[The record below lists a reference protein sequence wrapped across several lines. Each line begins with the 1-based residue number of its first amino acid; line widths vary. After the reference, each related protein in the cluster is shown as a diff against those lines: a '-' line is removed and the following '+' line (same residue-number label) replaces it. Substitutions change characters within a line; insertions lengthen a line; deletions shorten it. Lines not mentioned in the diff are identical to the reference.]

1 MHLRLIPVQRVSI
14 LLIVS
19 AMLTT
24 TAVSQ
29 GDCTTLNVQQL
40 ASDYLSFGVDTVILQ
55 PDGSYEVQLSNGT
68 TASITLGCTDPAY
81 VEYDATANTD
91 DGSCATLPSTCVSPT
106 MDGYSYSVVEIGDQC
121 WFAENLRTENYTN
134 GDAIPTGLSGSDW
147 SATQNGAVAVYGE
160 GNTSCYDATSLFD
173 VCDEA
178 VSLDLY
184 GRMYNWHAVND
195 TRGLCPNGWH
205 VPTDEEWT
213 QLGNQVAS
221 ISTNSIGIAL
231 KAESGWWNDGNGT
244 DEFGFSA
251 LPAGARND
259 DSSPGAFVHTGTGAA
274 FWSSTS
280 SGGGAW
286 YRGFDWGS
294 GTFFR
299 TAYPSK
305 NGYSA
310 RCLRD
315 AD

>member
-1 MHLRLIPVQRVSI
+1 MRHLLAVLM
-14 LLIVS
+14 LLAS
-19 AMLTT
+19 APLF
-24 TAVSQ
+24 AQ
-29 GDCTTLNVQQL
+29 EDCDVFNIQELSAAYLNV
-40 ASDYLSFGVDTVILQ
+40 SVDSTILQ
-55 PDGSYEVQLSNGT
+55 SDGSYEVYISNGT
-68 TASITLGCTDPAY
+68 TYTLVQGCTNPAY
-81 VEYDATANTD
+81 TEYNASANTD
-91 DGSCATLPSTCVSPT
+91 DGSCTTLASSCASPT

-134 GDAIPTGLSGSDW
+134 GDAIPMGLSGNDW

-205 VPTDEEWT
+205 VPTDGEWT
-213 QLGNQVAS
+213 QLGNYVAS
-221 ISTNSIGIAL
+221 ISSNSIGNAL

-305 NGYSA
+305 NGYSV